1 MVQLVCVHGGINS
14 SHKIE
19 SLSRPHGSFLV
30 KPLRISEN
38 CHNPS
43 YQVNQ
48 ETIIHPNPFLSN
60 RRIHPNT
67 FRSNHHIIFLSQR
80 VVRGYV
86 GLTSF

>member
-14 SHKIE
+14 PHKIE

-30 KPLRISEN
+30 KPVRISEN

-48 ETIIHPNPFLSN
+48 ETLLFIPIPFFLTA
-60 RRIHPNT
+60 T
-67 FRSNHHIIFLSQR
+67 FIPIPF
-80 VVRGYV
+80 
-86 GLTSF
+86 GLTTTLFF

>member
-14 SHKIE
+14 PHKIE

-38 CHNPS
+38 CRNPS

-48 ETIIHPNPFLSN
+48 ETLLFIPIPFFLTA
-60 RRIHPNT
+60 T
-67 FRSNHHIIFLSQR
+67 FIPIPF
-80 VVRGYV
+80 
-86 GLTSF
+86 GLTTTLFF